1 MVGSGIIRILSECR
15 KHGFKTPKWSDRN
28 NILLL
33 TFPGVTYLKNE
44 GVSEGININIEGVNE
59 GTKKILEKILS
70 YINKN
75 PMVKTSDIE
84 GLINRSNATTE
95 RYLKILRENNYIEY
109 VGANKTGGYKIS
121 SRE

>member
-44 GVSEGININIEGVNE
+44 GVSESININIEGVNE

>member
-1 MVGSGIIRILSECR
+1 
-15 KHGFKTPKWSDRN
+15 
-28 NILLL
+28 
-33 TFPGVTYLKNE
+33 
-44 GVSEGININIEGVNE
+44 
-59 GTKKILEKILS
+59 
-70 YINKN
+70 
-75 PMVKTSDIE
+75 MVKTSDIE